1 MDRQTGSS
9 ARRVAAFPSAR
20 CQNGTC
26 DPCSSRMRRA
36 AHRATPP
43 PVTSNTSLPPPT
55 PAIFPT
61 GQSPQPPQPRQS
73 LTPQQ
78 QPSVP
83 LKPTV
88 NRVLGFDCG
97 RCAAARRSE
106 ADARRAA
113 ASAAT
118 QVSLLEEQ
126 VRGFRRTSPP
136 SSVVTLGG
144 DVVVNGG
151 HSDAAPSCHVFLEF
165 LISGVFDEAG
175 HADVL
180 WRIASA
186 ILLRL
191 EEDQISVRQSNG
203 QSTVY
208 VR

>member
-1 MDRQTGSS
+1 MG
-9 ARRVAAFPSAR
+9 
-20 CQNGTC
+20 
-26 DPCSSRMRRA
+26 
-36 AHRATPP
+36 
-43 PVTSNTSLPPPT
+43 
-55 PAIFPT
+55 
-61 GQSPQPPQPRQS
+61 
-73 LTPQQ
+73 
-78 QPSVP
+78 
-83 LKPTV
+83 
-88 NRVLGFDCG
+88 
-97 RCAAARRSE
+97 
-106 ADARRAA
+106 
-113 ASAAT
+113 
-118 QVSLLEEQ
+118 
-126 VRGFRRTSPP
+126 GFRRTSPP